1 MGEQYTFLIKSS
13 GDKDAVPVDISD
25 TNICTQEVSLEKIQR
40 ILLEAGHYAS
50 NYRVVIPRIDKQK
63 KEEVIIRNL
72 IIEYPEVNFFFQE
85 KGWRDILLRKVNQD
99 LCEEDIALMTEVC
112 NLLVDSS
119 NKSQSRYQAYEKEHA
134 KAIDALKRKDSL
146 FEDLINRVN
155 NGFHPEFQKCQSG
168 LKKEHSSYE
177 IKVRILKL
185 LAPKEFNIKRWMEF
199 KFEHRREISSL
210 PEFYHQLIKIV
221 ENGYEEELR
230 LCELHLSIMRSDKS
244 FHYFNGNREQLA
256 ELLDRENLF
265 DASNLRFAVKQ
276 YIFNEKKVKSN
287 NAHILESRAKHIAYV
302 VDEESEQCRQ
312 LSYCMY
318 ANGMR
323 ALPVNTQSLLLHAAT
338 LWRKQTNKIILRD
351 FDLQFRDEK
360 GEGTDGYNEV
370 DYIRGFKFNTK
381 EKKWYS
387 LISNCAFDNCST
399 TNCNTYWHEKD
410 LPYTYCVSQGYNQ
423 LNIIGNYRVHTWE
436 IAKDR
441 SHLDVPGLKKPVSGI
456 YKELTENIEP
466 IRERYK
472 HKFEDSDIDL
482 TRFNRSHSLPLGL
495 YDIALNIVKRA
506 GHYLEELKFIRAA
519 VLSQEAIEI
528 LNGYHTSLFL
538 QAYHI
543 HAQAEN
549 AIAMNML
556 GCDESSIAEDCQM
569 RVDIIRHDINRMLR
583 NTTFDSKNI
592 LNQIYADCRQ
602 YCHEKE
608 HFEAEDVFIDAMA
621 KLNDGMKFGS
631 ILKQFVNRTINEG
644 KEHYE
649 SRHHE

>member
-1 MGEQYTFLIKSS
+1 MITFLVQSEGYYTPSVVNECIN
-13 GDKDAVPVDISD
+13 GDERIIIIRIS
-25 TNICTQEVSLEKIQR
+25 TNR
-40 ILLEAGHYAS
+40 ILSTLLEADMDAS
-50 NYRVVIPRIDKQK
+50 NYRVVFTSVAGRYAN
-63 KEEVIIRNL
+63 IIRE
-72 IIEYPEVNFFFQE
+72 IIILFPEVNFYFTDGDWYNNLLSIP
-85 KGWRDILLRKVNQD
+85 KGITSSQIDQLRKIYYLLERKETSFDLKGLPQGDYIPCIILIKHKITNRQD
-99 LCEEDIALMTEVC
+99 FT
-112 NLLVDSS
+112 S
-119 NKSQSRYQAYEKEHA
+119 
-134 KAIDALKRKDSL
+134 
-146 FEDLINRVN
+146 
-155 NGFHPEFQKCQSG
+155 
-168 LKKEHSSYE
+168 
-177 IKVRILKL
+177 
-185 LAPKEFNIKRWMEF
+185 EFNEL
-199 KFEHRREISSL
+199 KFLIDVLSVNIAFHSIEKTSIEKLKEIS
-210 PEFYHQLIKIV
+210 
-221 ENGYEEELR
+221 
-230 LCELHLSIMRSDKS
+230 
-244 FHYFNGNREQLA
+244 
-256 ELLDRENLF
+256 DRENLF
-265 DASNLRFAVKQ
+265 DASNLRYAVKQ
-276 YIFNEKKVKSN
+276 FIFNEKKVKQN
-287 NAHILESRAKHIAYV
+287 NAHILESRAKNIAYV
-302 VDEESEQCRQ
+302 VDEEGAQCRQ

-360 GEGTDGYNEV
+360 GERTDGYNEV
-370 DYIRGFKFNTK
+370 DYIRGFKFDTK

-387 LISNCAFDNCST
+387 LISNCAFDNYST

-556 GCDESSIAEDCQM
+556 GCDESSIAEDCKM
-569 RVDIIRHDINRMLR
+569 RVEIIRHDINRMLR
-583 NTTFDSKNI
+583 ITTFDSKNI

-608 HFEAEDVFIDAMA
+608 HFQSEEVFIDAMA
-621 KLNDGMKFGS
+621 KLNDGLDIISPMQNF
-631 ILKQFVNRTINEG
+631 LKKIT
-644 KEHYE
+644 
-649 SRHHE
+649 SRLKDK